1 MDSTVFSFARLL
13 SRALQI
19 RLRCSGSPLAAGS
32 SRHFCTARAPQKTLQ
47 SMIWPLGHP
56 SVNLAPELDRWV
68 ARGHRVRLVEL
79 QYVIR
84 ELRKLRRY
92 KQALEVRVSLLVPCN
107 RFNAACLQVSEWMKG
122 KQNIQFM
129 SSDHA
134 VHLDLIGQVNGLLS
148 AESYFNNMREN
159 DKNEKTYGALL
170 NCYVRERLV
179 EKSLSHIQK
188 MKELGLVSSP
198 LPYNDIMCLYTN
210 TGQHE
215 KVPSVLEDM
224 KTNGVLPDN
233 FSYRICINSYG
244 ARSDINGMEM
254 ILEEMEHQPQIVVD
268 WNTYTV
274 VANIY
279 IKASFTD
286 KATSALKKAEEK
298 LNKRN
303 ALGYNHLIS
312 LYSQLG
318 NKSEMQRLW
327 ELQKVNCKKFINKD
341 YTTMLGGLVKL
352 GAVEEA
358 EVLMKEWE
366 SSGNALD
373 WRVPN
378 VLLIG
383 YRKMGLLEKAEAM
396 LDDYLKKGKT
406 PAASSWG
413 IVATGYA
420 EKDMMDK
427 AYELMKN
434 ALCVYISS
442 VGWEPNPTIVKNI
455 LHYLGDNSQSKDVET
470 FIQLLKFAMPIDRD
484 MYHTLIKTYI
494 REGKEMSEL
503 MQRMKSDGIKENE
516 ETRKIL
522 DSASKHTPPHS

>member
-1 MDSTVFSFARLL
+1 MGSTVFSVARLL
-13 SRALQI
+13 RRALQI

-32 SRHFCTARAPQKTLQ
+32 SRHFCTARAPRTTLQ

-56 SVNLAPELDRWV
+56 SVSLEPVLDRWV

-79 QYVIR
+79 HHLIR
-84 ELRKLRRY
+84 ELRKRRRY
-92 KQALEVRVSLLVPCN
+92 QQALE
-107 RFNAACLQVSEWMKG
+107 VSEWMKG

-134 VHLDLIGQVNGLLS
+134 VHLDLIGQVHGLSS

-198 LPYNDIMCLYTN
+198 LPYNGIMCLYTN

-244 ARSDINGMEM
+244 TMSDINGMEM

-279 IKASFTD
+279 IKTSIAD
-286 KATSALKKAEEK
+286 KALSALKKAEEK
-298 LNKRN
+298 LDKRN

-352 GAVEEA
+352 GEVEEA
-358 EVLMKEWE
+358 EVLIKEWE

-378 VLLIG
+378 VLLVG
-383 YRKMGLLEKAEAM
+383 YKKMGLLEKAEAM

-406 PAASSWG
+406 PTASSWG

-434 ALCVYISS
+434 ALCVYMSS
-442 VGWEPNPTIVKNI
+442 AGWEPNPTIVKSI

-470 FIQLLKFAMPIDRD
+470 FIQLLKFALPIDRD

-494 REGKEMSEL
+494 REGKEVSEL

-516 ETRKIL
+516 ETKKIL
-522 DSASKHTPPHS
+522 DSASSILRLIHNK